1 MLLFLQLM
9 TVTAEDTRCDDCD
22 CYTAIVLP
30 PGSSAVGLA
39 VRVAPKER
47 ALLPC
52 LKNED
57 ANNTLC

>member
-30 PGSSAVGLA
+30 PGSSAVSLA
-39 VRVAPKER
+39 VRVAAKER

-52 LKNED
+52 LEE
-57 ANNTLC
+57 